1 MANET
6 SAEKTAVRMAYS
18 KFMRTTSFQRR
29 RKAMAD
35 MRLLKAK
42 LKYSD
47 LTYQTAGEI
56 VGVGRD
62 TFSRKMQGDGA
73 GFTVEEV
80 RKLRDAMQLSKED
93 IWNIFFAIC

>member
-1 MANET
+1 
-6 SAEKTAVRMAYS
+6 
-18 KFMRTTSFQRR
+18 
-29 RKAMAD
+29 MAD
-35 MRLLKAK
+35 MQMLKAK

-56 VGVGRD
+56 IGVGRD

-80 RKLRDAMQLSKED
+80 RKLRDAMQLNKED
-93 IWNIFFAIC
+93 VWNIFFVSC

>member
-1 MANET
+1 
-6 SAEKTAVRMAYS
+6 
-18 KFMRTTSFQRR
+18 
-29 RKAMAD
+29 MAD
-35 MRLLKAK
+35 MQLLKAK

-56 VGVGRD
+56 IGVGRD

-93 IWNIFFAIC
+93 VWNIFFAIY